1 MRNKLAFY
9 LKIFSPFKADL
20 LVNKWIPISLILV
33 ISFILM
39 IYYIPSDYSVE
50 TKNLLL
56 HNTGILNLHR
66 SNDQNTEALSEDS
79 RALQESIA
87 SEILRFHVIANSD
100 STEDQALKLIVKDAL
115 TQTLR
120 PSLEKAK
127 DISEAR
133 NLLKDSLEELEDI
146 SNDIIKGY
154 GFAYTASAS
163 LERGYFPLKV
173 YGDLSLPPGEYEA
186 IRIELGSAKG
196 QNWWCIMFPPLCFVD
211 STYSVVPDSSKEEL
225 KSLLTEEEYDAI
237 FSKEKVNIKVSF
249 KLLSWLEDFFS
260 KDE

>member
-9 LKIFSPFKADL
+9 FKVFSPGLADL
-20 LVNKWIPISLILV
+20 QNSKWIPISLILLV
-33 ISFILM
+33 TSFFM
-39 IYYIPSDYSVE
+39 FHYIPMDFSNEGNNFLLSSN
-50 TKNLLL
+50 NL
-56 HNTGILNLHR
+56 IDIHR
-66 SNDQNTEALSEDS
+66 GNEQYTEGLSADSNE
-79 RALQESIA
+79 LQEGIA

-115 TQTLR
+115 TKTLSS
-120 PSLEKAK
+120 SLENAK

-133 NLLKDSLEELEDI
+133 DLLKASLAELENI
-146 SNDIIKGY
+146 SNDIIKEY
-154 GFAYTASAS
+154 GFTYTASAS

-186 IRIELGSAKG
+186 VRIELGSAKG

-225 KSLLTEEEYDAI
+225 KSILTKEEYDAI
-237 FSKEKVNIKVSF
+237 FANEKVNIKVSF
-249 KLLSWLEDFFS
+249 KLLSWLEEFFS
-260 KDE
+260 NE